1 MRPLTTPPSRV
12 AVFRALQLGDML
24 AVVPALRALR
34 HAWPAARITLIGLPW
49 AREFV
54 RRFGYCDELLEFPGL
69 PGMPER
75 IPDAR
80 ALPAFYAAARE
91 RRFDLALQMHGSGT
105 LTNGIVA
112 RLGARRMA
120 GFRPDAAS
128 APEDFLVWDPHE
140 PERERYLRLADSLG
154 VPRHGEQL
162 EFPVDARE
170 SRAAHA
176 LLAQALPFA
185 SRAYVCIHPGA
196 RLPSRRWP
204 AARFAAV
211 ADAMAARGYTIVLT
225 GTEEEAPLG
234 AAVRAAMRFPAAD
247 LIGKTSLGT
256 LAAILRDAHLLICN
270 DTGTSHVA
278 NAMRT
283 PTVVISSGGDP
294 QRWQPM
300 DRRTCR
306 VLWHD
311 TACRPCSHAVC
322 PTRHECA
329 AGVDSDAVLDAACG
343 LLREGERDAA

>member
-1 MRPLTTPPSRV
+1 MRPPIAAPSRV

-24 AVVPALRALR
+24 AAVPALRAMR

-54 RRFGYCDELLEFPGL
+54 RRFGYCDELLEFPGS

-75 IPDAR
+75 TPDAH
-80 ALPAFYAAARE
+80 ALPAFYAAAQA

-105 LTNGIVA
+105 LTNAIVA

-128 APEDFLVWDPHE
+128 PPEDFLIWDAHE
-140 PERERYLRLADSLG
+140 PERQRYLRLTDTLG
-154 VPRHGEQL
+154 VPRRGEQL
-162 EFPVDARE
+162 EFPIDARE
-170 SRAAHA
+170 CQAAHA
-176 LLAQALPFA
+176 LLARALPFA

-204 AARFAAV
+204 AERFAAV
-211 ADAMAARGYTIVLT
+211 ADALAARGYTIVLT
-225 GTEEEAPLG
+225 GTQEEAPLG
-234 AAVRAAMRFPAAD
+234 AAVRAAMRFPAAS
-247 LIGKTSLGT
+247 LVGQTSLGS
-256 LAAILRDAHLLICN
+256 LAAILRDAHLLVCN
-270 DTGTSHVA
+270 DTGTSHIA

-294 QRWQPM
+294 RRWQPL
-300 DRRTCR
+300 DRRTYR

-329 AGVDSDAVLDAACG
+329 MGVDSAAVVDAACG
-343 LLREGERDAA
+343 LLREVERDAA